1 MSTGECVTDTSLL
14 NALHE
19 AASNVSYFNAA
30 EGPSYYAE
38 AGARAA
44 ARSQWEALVEE
55 AISRGIYDPEDFKDY
70 LL

>member
-1 MSTGECVTDTSLL
+1 MSTGESVTDTSLL

-19 AASNVSYFNAA
+19 AASNVSYFNAG
-30 EGPSYYAE
+30 EGDCYRAE

-44 ARSQWEALVEE
+44 AQRQWDALVEE
-55 AISRGIYDPEDFKDY
+55 AIKRGIYAPEDFREY

>member
-1 MSTGECVTDTSLL
+1 MSTGESVTDTSLL

-19 AASNVSYFNAA
+19 AASNVSYFNAG
-30 EGPSYYAE
+30 EGDCYRME

-44 ARSQWEALVEE
+44 AKSQWNALVEE
-55 AISRGIYDPEDFKDY
+55 AINRGIYDPADFKDY